1 MNTESPRTLKK
12 KRIEKYEQKYASSFI
27 EESKEKM
34 ITYWENEQNNKGI
47 FNLKFK
53 IDKLSQSNYVGSND
67 ELNTTFKKEIDP
79 SNISSPIVSNSSTSP
94 K

>member
-1 MNTESPRTLKK
+1 MNKIIK
-12 KRIEKYEQKYASSFI
+12 VF
-27 EESKEKM
+27 
-34 ITYWENEQNNKGI
+34 
-47 FNLKFK
+47 FNLKLK